1 MDDLT
6 RELSKSS
13 FIALSDQPL
22 KAKAFSGAAT
32 PSAAVEL
39 LDAIVDGKYKIL
51 SVIGSGGMGS
61 IYLAKHLMLDKT
73 VALKTFKSYN
83 LSQEAKLR
91 FQREAQAIAKLNNPN
106 IVQVFDFGY
115 VNEQLPYY
123 TMEVLTGQ
131 SLGEKLNNCQYL
143 EIEEAVRIFVEVCRG
158 LIAAH
163 NKGIVHRDLKPDNI
177 FMESKTITG
186 AFAKVKIVDF
196 GIAAL
201 ASPDIEGQKLTA
213 IGSVF
218 GSPLYMSPEQS
229 MGQNVTASS
238 DIYSCGCALF
248 QALTGKPP
256 YLGPNAFSTLL
267 MHQNDS
273 IPSLRAALSGREC
286 PKSLEQVVTK
296 MLAKAPEQRYQ
307 SAEEVLENLLGL
319 QQTAKIKQPRSTSET
334 IANSQ
339 LLKTSA
345 SSTQGETAEQDLVN
359 ERKPRLQLS
368 LAFLAALLLLAV
380 GYGYFVSAD
389 SHKPEREKPKSA
401 ATGNAN
407 DLSDKETN
415 EKQEISKTSESK
427 ENIENIASNAS
438 SENRASSES
447 DYPGTS
453 IEALKQQLSRPSK
466 GDSFSTQ
473 YDQVTGPALELISEA
488 KWIKVISF
496 KNCTIENESLYKLS
510 KLDLVCIL
518 LNYTNL
524 DERGASGLSQCK
536 TLTEIDASG
545 TPLSDEGLKQLIK
558 LKNLTRLSI
567 GGSKVSKTG
576 LAELARCK
584 NLKFL
589 SLSNMR
595 PLSND
600 HIACVTKIESLSE
613 INLNKTDSSPP
624 LIRTLCKNHKNLK
637 KVQIGECEKI
647 GPNEVKLLRME
658 FPQIAF
664 NYE

>member
-13 FIALSDQPL
+13 FIPLSDQPL
-22 KAKAFSGAAT
+22 KAETFDDAAAPSG
-32 PSAAVEL
+32 AVEL
-39 LDAIVDGKYKIL
+39 LDVMVDGKYKIL
-51 SVIGSGGMGS
+51 SVIGSGGMGN
-61 IYLAKHLMLDKT
+61 IYLAKHMMLDKT
-73 VALKTFKSYN
+73 LALKTFKSYN

-143 EIEEAVRIFVEVCRG
+143 EIEEAISIFVEVCRG
-158 LIAAH
+158 LVAAH

-177 FMESKTITG
+177 FLESQTTDG
-186 AFAKVKIVDF
+186 VFSNVKIVDF

-201 ASPDIEGQKLTA
+201 ATPDIEGQKLTA
-213 IGSVF
+213 IGTVF

-229 MGQNVTASS
+229 MGKRVTASS

-273 IPSLRAALSGREC
+273 IPSLRAALNGREC
-286 PKSLEQVVTK
+286 PKALDRLVTK
-296 MLAKAPEQRYQ
+296 MLAKTPEDRYQ

-319 QQTAKIKQPRSTSET
+319 QQTAKINQSRSTSEQ
-334 IANSQ
+334 IPNSPVF
-339 LLKTSA
+339 KARS
-345 SSTQGETAEQDLVN
+345 SSTQGETAEQNLAN
-359 ERKPRLQLS
+359 ERKLRLQLS
-368 LAFLAALLLLAV
+368 SAFLAVLLLLAV
-380 GYGYFVSAD
+380 GYCIFAFRD
-389 SHKPEREKPKSA
+389 NHKPELEKPKPA
-401 ATGNAN
+401 ATDSVN
-407 DLSDKETN
+407 DLSGKAVDEN
-415 EKQEISKTSESK
+415 QESQKSKKSKESK
-427 ENIENIASNAS
+427 ESKKNSVI
-438 SENRASSES
+438 SEI
-447 DYPGTS
+447 DYPDIS
-453 IEALKQQLSRPSK
+453 IEELKQLLARPSK

-473 YDQVTGPALELISEA
+473 YEKVTTPALELISNT

-496 KNCTIENESLYKLS
+496 KNCTLENESLNKLS

-518 LNYTNL
+518 LNYANFN
-524 DERGASGLSQCK
+524 DRGAAGLSQCK
-536 TLTEIDASG
+536 TLTEIDASC
-545 TPLSDEGLKQLIK
+545 TLLSDDGLKQLIK
-558 LKNLTRLSI
+558 LKNLTRLCI
-567 GGSKVSKTG
+567 GGSKVSKVG

-584 NLKFL
+584 SLRIL

-595 PLSND
+595 PLTNE
-600 HIACVTKIESLSE
+600 HIATVTKIASLNE
-613 INLNKTDSSPP
+613 INLNKTDASPL

-637 KVQIGECEKI
+637 KVQIDECEKI
-647 GPNEVKLLRME
+647 GPNEVKLLSIE
-658 FPQIAF
+658 FPEITF
-664 NYE
+664 LRD